1 MKKIAFIVS
10 LLCLTLSVAAQS
22 ITGMSRIVL
31 VTAGE
36 PNRDVNILIS
46 SSFSDAFDNTWDAEV
61 MPVDGINKGVYIY
74 SSGTYYVQWA
84 SNGYTANLPI
94 GFRSCGN
101 NDYTLKF
108 ENFTG
113 ATYKIF
119 DTVADEVI
127 EVNGSTPD
135 YAFSIADGSKNTNIN
150 DRFLINVPVDTDP
163 LETCFTGT
171 ELQIKSNPYYGKIT
185 VKTSG
190 GSTVKQYAYGT
201 SSINFNETDGGGDYI
216 YSNNTE
222 YTVSFGTS
230 RSFIVKVKR

>member
-22 ITGMSRIVL
+22 ITSTSRIVL
-31 VTAGE
+31 KHTGE
-36 PNRDVNILIS
+36 SNKMVDFILS
-46 SSFSDAFDNTWDAEV
+46 SSFSDGFDNTWDAEAAN
-61 MPVDGINKGVYIY
+61 PGGIYVYY
-74 SSGTYYVQWA
+74 GGERYTTWA
-84 SNGYTANLPI
+84 SNGYTEGLAI
-94 GFRSCGN
+94 GFATY
-101 NDYTLKF
+101 NDDNTAYTLSF
-108 ENFTG
+108 GNFDG
-113 ATYKIF
+113 VTYKLF
-119 DTVADEVI
+119 DTEADEVI
-127 EVNGSTPD
+127 EINGSTPD
-135 YAFSIADGSKNTNIN
+135 YVFTASPKNTTFN
-150 DRFLINVPVDTDP
+150 DRFVLNVSVDAGN

-171 ELQIKSNPYYGKIT
+171 ELQITNNPYYGKIT

-222 YTVSFGTS
+222 YTVNFGTS

>member
-1 MKKIAFIVS
+1 MKKIAFLVS
-10 LLCLTLSVAAQS
+10 LLCLTLSVTAQS
-22 ITGMSRIVL
+22 ITSTSRIIL
-31 VTAGE
+31 KHTGQ
-36 PNRDVNILIS
+36 PNKEVSFILS
-46 SSFSDAFDNTWDAEV
+46 SSFSDGFDNTWDAAAAN
-61 MPVDGINKGVYIY
+61 PGGIYVYYGEERYTI
-74 SSGTYYVQWA
+74 WA
-84 SNGYTANLPI
+84 SNAYSANLPV
-94 GFRSCGN
+94 GFATY
-101 NDYTLKF
+101 NDDNTSYTLSF
-108 ENFTG
+108 EDFTG
-113 ATYKIF
+113 VTYKLY
-119 DTVADEVI
+119 DTEADEVI
-127 EVNGSTPD
+127 EINGSTPD
-135 YAFSIADGSKNTNIN
+135 YVFTASPKNTTFNE
-150 DRFLINVPVDTDP
+150 RFLINVPVDTDP